1 MNIEGILDGLEYL
14 IQIQN
19 LLLLLAG
26 VIIGTIVGA
35 LPGMG
40 ASLPVALLLPVTY
53 TMRMDT
59 ALMFLM
65 AIFCGSM
72 YGGSI
77 SAILFNVPG
86 TGSSAATAIDGYPLA
101 ENGRA
106 GDALTAAVV
115 ASFVGTC
122 IGAFALLFFA
132 PPLAKAALSFGPPE
146 YCVLGIFGLTII
158 ATLAGK
164 NVIQGALA
172 GCLGM
177 IASFIGMDSITGTS
191 RFTFGQIYLYDGINL
206 VWMVVGLFGVS
217 QSFKLIQKLDGY
229 GTNVKIQDY
238 SIKDSVKLVCSDWR
252 NMLRSGLVGTVIGS
266 IPGTGG
272 SVANWVSYDLAKRFS
287 KKPEEFGNGAVS
299 GVIASE
305 AANNGVIGGALIPTL
320 TLGIPGSEVTAI
332 LLGGMLIAGIDP
344 GPNLFVKQAAYM
356 YSLTFSIFM
365 SGTMFLLL
373 GIFGA
378 QYFAK
383 VLKMPNAVFAP
394 MIICL
399 AAIGAYSVK
408 QQYYGIVI
416 MFVVG
421 VLAYFLKNTG
431 FPLPP
436 MLIGLILGP
445 IVESNLNR
453 SLILSHGSWSIF
465 VTRPICIVFLFLA
478 VASIAWAAYQAKT
491 SKV

>member
-1 MNIEGILDGLEYL
+1 MNIEGILGGLDYL
-14 IQIQN
+14 FQVQN
-19 LLLLLAG
+19 LVLLLAG

-86 TGSSAATAIDGYPLA
+86 TGSAAATALDGYPLA
-101 ENGRA
+101 EKGRA

-122 IGAFALLFFA
+122 IGTFALLFFA
-132 PPLAKAALSFGPPE
+132 PPLASAALSFGPPE
-146 YCVLGIFGLTII
+146 YCVLGVFGLTII

-164 NVIQGALA
+164 NIIQGAIG
-172 GCLGM
+172 GCLGLL
-177 IASFIGMDSITGTS
+177 ASCIGMDSVTGTS
-191 RFTFGQIYLYDGINL
+191 RFAFDQIYLYDGINL

-217 QSFKLIQKLDGY
+217 QSFKLIQKLSGY
-229 GTNVKIQDY
+229 GEAIKIQDY
-238 SIKDSVKLVCSDWR
+238 SIKESVKLVCKDWK
-252 NMLRSGLVGTVIGS
+252 NMIRSGIVGTIIGA

-287 KKPEEFGNGAVS
+287 KHPEEFGKGTVA
-299 GVIASE
+299 GVNASE
-305 AANNGVIGGALIPTL
+305 AANNGVCGGALIPTL

-344 GPNLFVKQAAYM
+344 GPNLFIKQAEYM
-356 YSLTFSIFM
+356 YSLTFSLFL
-365 SGTMFLLL
+365 SGLMFLFL
-373 GIFGA
+373 GLFGA
-378 QYFAK
+378 KYFAK
-383 VLKMPNAVFAP
+383 VLKVPNTIFAP

-399 AAIGAYSVK
+399 ASIGAYSVK
-408 QQYYGIVI
+408 QQFYGIVI
-416 MFVVG
+416 MFVIG
-421 VLAYFLKNTG
+421 VIAYFLKNTG

-453 SLILSHGSWSIF
+453 SLIMSHGSWNIF
-465 VTRPICIVFLFLA
+465 LTRPICLVFLALA
-478 VASIAWAAYQAKT
+478 LASIVWAVYQAKT
-491 SKV
+491 CTA

>member
-1 MNIEGILDGLEYL
+1 
-14 IQIQN
+14 
-19 LLLLLAG
+19 
-26 VIIGTIVGA
+26 
-35 LPGMG
+35 
-40 ASLPVALLLPVTY
+40 
-53 TMRMDT
+53 
-59 ALMFLM
+59 
-65 AIFCGSM
+65 
-72 YGGSI
+72 
-77 SAILFNVPG
+77 
-86 TGSSAATAIDGYPLA
+86 
-101 ENGRA
+101 
-106 GDALTAAVV
+106 
-115 ASFVGTC
+115 
-122 IGAFALLFFA
+122 
-132 PPLAKAALSFGPPE
+132 
-146 YCVLGIFGLTII
+146 
-158 ATLAGK
+158 
-164 NVIQGALA
+164 
-172 GCLGM
+172 M